1 MLGGVDELAIL
12 DVSKNVNSMEIDIL
26 HWAKQNHYLKKDVS
40 TSAKKL
46 ITPKKDISENSSTIS
61 NIIIDLDTLL
71 ALKGHAQ
78 NMKVKIYVLIL
89 IIQKRKG

>member
-12 DVSKNVNSMEIDIL
+12 DVSKNVNSMESDIL

-46 ITPKKDISENSSTIS
+46 ITPKKDISENSFTFSK
-61 NIIIDLDTLL
+61 IIIDLDILSDIISLTGICPECKKERIKLL
-71 ALKGHAQ
+71 FE
-78 NMKVKIYVLIL
+78 I
-89 IIQKRKG
+89 

>member
-12 DVSKNVNSMEIDIL
+12 DVSKNVNSMETDIL
-26 HWAKQNHYLKKDVS
+26 HRAKQNHYLKKDVS

-46 ITPKKDISENSSTIS
+46 ITPKKDISENSSTFS

-71 ALKGHAQ
+71 ALKGNAQ
-78 NMKVKIYVLIL
+78 NVKVKIYVLIL